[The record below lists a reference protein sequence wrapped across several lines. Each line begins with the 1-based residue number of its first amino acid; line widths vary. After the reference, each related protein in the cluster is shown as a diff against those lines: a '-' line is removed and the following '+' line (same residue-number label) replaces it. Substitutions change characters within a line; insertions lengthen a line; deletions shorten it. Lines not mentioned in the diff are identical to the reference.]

1 MPSEDEQ
8 YQAYKEA
15 VVRMQGLPV
24 IIRTLDVG
32 GDKEIPYLPI
42 EKEFNPFLGWRAIRY
57 CLADPALFKT
67 QLRALLRAAVHG
79 DLRIMFPMISGL
91 TEILEAKKLLEESM
105 QELTL
110 QGKEFKQQIP
120 IGIMIEIPSAALISD
135 RLAPHIDFFSIGTND
150 LIQYTIAADR
160 MNEKVSYLYDSGH
173 LAVLRLIEM
182 VCSNARKY
190 GKHVGMCGEMAGDPK
205 NAKLL
210 IGLGVDEWS
219 MSPAQIPLVKQAI
232 QGLTESDCVQYVREL
247 LN

>member
-1 MPSEDEQ
+1 
-8 YQAYKEA
+8 
-15 VVRMQGLPV
+15 MQELTSQG
-24 IIRTLDVG
+24 
-32 GDKEIPYLPI
+32 
-42 EKEFNPFLGWRAIRY
+42 KEFNP
-57 CLADPALFKT
+57 
-67 QLRALLRAAVHG
+67 
-79 DLRIMFPMISGL
+79 
-91 TEILEAKKLLEESM
+91 
-105 QELTL
+105 
-110 QGKEFKQQIP
+110 QIP

-219 MSPAQIPLVKQAI
+219 MSPAQIPWVKQAI
-232 QGLTESDCVQYVREL
+232 QGLVESDCVQYVHEL